1 METRIAPRL
10 AEEPPGGRSSKWR
23 TLAKLLA
30 ASATLLMLAATY
42 WLQFETDV
50 LAAVLDGATLR
61 DEILRL
67 GAWGPIAIIGLMTLA
82 VVASPI
88 PSAPIALTA
97 NVAYGHTWGTIY
109 VLIGAEIG
117 ALIAF
122 GIARF
127 LGYEAIQRWFGD
139 RLAFRHP
146 RSQHALM
153 GVVFVSRLMPFLSFD
168 LISYAAGVTPLKL
181 WRFAIATLAG
191 IVPASFLFAHFGGE
205 LASADATKLAAIILG
220 LGAISIIPIAVKF
233 LRSEKSHPATDAR
246 PAGHRENP
254 RPKSPLQN
262 GPPRHDPRAPK
273 AARR

>member
-1 METRIAPRL
+1 ML
-10 AEEPPGGRSSKWR
+10 LG
-23 TLAKLLA
+23 TL
-30 ASATLLMLAATY
+30 
-42 WLQFETDV
+42 WLQSETEV

-97 NVAYGHTWGTIY
+97 GVAYGHTWGTIY
-109 VLIGAEIG
+109 VLIGAEMG

-153 GVVFVSRLMPFLSFD
+153 GIVFVSRLMPFLSFD
-168 LISYAAGVTPLKL
+168 LISYAAGLTPLKL

-191 IVPASFLFAHFGGE
+191 IVPASFLLAHFGGE
-205 LASADATKLAAIILG
+205 LASGDAAKLAGVILV
-220 LGAISIIPIAVKF
+220 LGAISIIPIAVRF
-233 LRSEKSHPATDAR
+233 LRSKKSHSATEAKPAR
-246 PAGHRENP
+246 GRENP
-254 RPKSPLQN
+254 RPKTPLQR
-262 GPPRHDPRAPK
+262 GEW
-273 AARR
+273 

>member
-1 METRIAPRL
+1 MESNTGPRL
-10 AEEPPGGRSSKWR
+10 PEEPPRGRSSKWR
-23 TLAKLLA
+23 VLAKLLA
-30 ASATLLMLAATY
+30 LAGIVSMLAGTY
-42 WLQFETDV
+42 WLQSETKV
-50 LAAVLDGATLR
+50 LAVILDGATLR

-67 GAWGPIAIIGLMTLA
+67 GPWGPIAIVGLMTLA

-97 NVAYGHTWGTIY
+97 GVAYGHTWGTIY

-146 RSQHALM
+146 RSQVALM
-153 GVVFVSRLMPFLSFD
+153 GIVFVSRLMPFLSFD

-191 IVPASFLFAHFGGE
+191 IVPASFLLAHFGGE
-205 LASADATKLAAIILG
+205 LASADTTKLATIILG
-220 LGAISIIPIAVKF
+220 LGAITIIPLAVKLF
-233 LRSEKSHPATDAR
+233 RSKKSHHAATD
-246 PAGHRENP
+246 GEP
-254 RPKSPLQN
+254 R
-262 GPPRHDPRAPK
+262 
-273 AARR
+273 

>member
-1 METRIAPRL
+1 METRIAPRS
-10 AEEPPGGRSSKWR
+10 AEEPSRGRSRKWR

-30 ASATLLMLAATY
+30 AFAIVFMLLGTL
-42 WLQFETDV
+42 WLQSETEV
-50 LAAVLDGATLR
+50 LATVLDGATLR

-67 GAWGPIAIIGLMTLA
+67 GPWGPVAIVGLMTLA

-97 NVAYGHTWGTIY
+97 GVAYGHTWGTIY
-109 VLIGAEIG
+109 VLIGAEMG

-153 GVVFVSRLMPFLSFD
+153 GIVFVSRLMPFLSFD

-191 IVPASFLFAHFGGE
+191 IVPASFLLAHFGEE

-220 LGAISIIPIAVKF
+220 LGAISIIPIAVKV
-233 LRSEKSHPATDAR
+233 LRSKKSHPATDGGPAR
-246 PAGHRENP
+246 DRKNP

-262 GPPRHDPRAPK
+262 GPPRHNPRAPK